1 MENETKN
8 IFENGATWLRAD
20 FHLHTKADKKE
31 FLYTG
36 NENDFCRLY
45 VEKLKEQNINVG
57 VITNHNKFDKNE
69 FVALRKKAIKEGIG
83 LFAGVELSVND
94 GANGIHCLLVFDFE
108 KWCINGEDYI
118 NQFLTAAFEGIA
130 NRENENTR
138 CRYNFETVLQK
149 LSDHENNGRDSFII
163 LAHVEQNGGFFNELD
178 GGRIQQLISND
189 LFRHFVLGFQKVRTY
204 DKVATWKNWFDNK
217 LPAFVEG
224 SDCKSLDETGRP
236 HQQNSEEKKTF
247 IKLGDFNFEAL
258 KYALTDCHR
267 ISPNIKPEIKNSYI
281 KSIAFEGGLL
291 GGTRI
296 DFSPELNNL
305 IGIRGSGKSS
315 ILEILR
321 YTLGIPLLENVADPK
336 YKNGLI
342 EYVLKSGGKSVVT
355 IVNKL
360 KEEYKIEKIFGQKEN
375 IYKKGIL
382 HTEIS
387 LDGISFDTPIYF
399 GQKDLSN
406 KKDKSDVN
414 NPFDSGSDYE
424 SDLIKRLTGN
434 KFKGIQNKIEQK
446 KREVENI
453 LSELKKLQNLKDLKK
468 ETEAQIQNSKH
479 QLNFFKEK
487 GVEDKLKQQTLFDSD
502 ISKLVQNESTVRS
515 YLSELASV
523 ISNHDYFFQQEITGS
538 EINKELFEEAK
549 TIIQELKIEFEKLK
563 TIQKNSILSQ
573 QKLKEVIAKINTK
586 KEGLKEEFAKIKR
599 EINTDTI
606 NPDNFL
612 NLNRQIETALLKLKE
627 IEKSEKR
634 RSDFQTN
641 LLERLTELDN
651 LWLEEY
657 NVLNTEVK
665 RINEADNKLLIEV
678 DFKGRKDK
686 FHEKLKQV
694 YGGRG
699 GLGINDNSYKEIS
712 ENYNDFIQIYKDE
725 NILKNIL
732 NENQVV
738 DFKRRFSENLEDLL
752 TFKVEN
758 KIVIQYNGKSLD
770 KHSLGQRASALIL
783 FLLAQRENDVL
794 IIDQPE
800 DDLDNQTIYNEVIK
814 ELKKIKGNMQ
824 FIFATHNANIPVLG
838 DSEKV
843 VSCSYDEKKITVH
856 SGTIDNHQTQ
866 RFIVDIMEGG
876 DEAFNRRKNI
886 YSIWNI
892 EKINQYER
900 IRITGYN

>member
-8 IFENGATWLRAD
+8 IFENGATWLRGD
-20 FHLHTKADKKE
+20 FHLHTKADKE
-31 FLYTG
+31 FSYTG
-36 NENDFCRLY
+36 NENDFFRLY

-57 VITNHNKFDKNE
+57 VITNHNKFDKSE
-69 FVALRKKAIKEGIG
+69 FTALRKKALKEGIG

-108 KWCINGEDYI
+108 KWCVNGEDFI

-163 LAHVEQNGGFFNELD
+163 LAHVEQNSGFFNELE

-204 DKVATWKNWFDNK
+204 DKVATWKNWFDGK
-217 LPAFVEG
+217 LPAFIEG
-224 SDCKSLDETGRP
+224 SDCKSLDDIGRP
-236 HQQNSEEKKTF
+236 HQQKNEEKRTY
-247 IKLGDFNFEAL
+247 IKIGEFNFEAL
-258 KYALTDCHR
+258 KYALTDFNYR
-267 ISPNIKPEIKNSYI
+267 ISLNTKPEIKNSYI
-281 KSIAFEGGLL
+281 KSISFEGGLL
-291 GGTRI
+291 EGTKI

-315 ILEILR
+315 LLEVLR
-321 YTLGIPLLENVADPK
+321 YVLGISLPFNAADPD
-336 YKNGLI
+336 YKNSLVTRSMG
-342 EYVLKSGGKSVVT
+342 SGGKAIVT
-355 IVNKL
+355 IVNKQN
-360 KEEYKIEKIFGQKEN
+360 EEYRIEKLYGQKED
-375 IYKKGIL
+375 IYKNNL
-382 HTEIS
+382 
-387 LDGISFDTPIYF
+387 LQPGISIDATGFHSPIYF

-406 KKDKSDVN
+406 KGKD
-414 NPFDSGSDYE
+414 FEG
-424 SDLIKRLTGN
+424 DLIQRLIGTRL
-434 KFKGIQNKIEQK
+434 KAVQAKIEQK

-453 LSELKKLQNLKDLKK
+453 ISELKKLQNLKELKRD
-468 ETEAQIQNSKH
+468 TEAQIKNSKH

-502 ISKLVQNESTVRS
+502 ISKLIQIESTVRS
-515 YLSELASV
+515 YLSELASL
-523 ISNHDYFFQQEITGS
+523 ISNHDYFFQQEISGS
-538 EINKELFEEAK
+538 EVNKELFEEAK

-563 TIQKNSILSQ
+563 AIQKNSVLSQ
-573 QKLKEVIAKINTK
+573 QKLKDVISKIITK

-627 IEKSEKR
+627 IERSEKR
-634 RSDFQTN
+634 RSDLQTN

-657 NVLNTEVK
+657 NVLNKEVQ
-665 RINEADNKLLIEV
+665 RINEAESKISIEV
-678 DFKGRKDK
+678 DFKGRRDK
-686 FHEKLKQV
+686 LTDKMKQV
-694 YGGRG
+694 FRG
-699 GLGINDNSYKEIS
+699 SGIRETAYQEIEAAYK
-712 ENYNDFIQIYKDE
+712 DFIQIYRDSSKLDD
-725 NILKNIL
+725 IL
-732 NENQVV
+732 NENHVV
-738 DFKRRFSENLEDLL
+738 DFKRRFFENLDDLL

-783 FLLAQRENDVL
+783 FLLAQKENDVL

-800 DDLDNQTIYNEVIK
+800 DDLDNQTIYDEVIK

-843 VSCSYDEKKITVH
+843 VSCSYDERKITVH

-892 EKINQYER
+892 EKLKS
-900 IRITGYN
+900 

>member
-8 IFENGATWLRAD
+8 IFKNGATWLRAD
-20 FHLHTKADKKE
+20 FHLHTKADKE
-31 FLYTG
+31 FSYTG

-45 VEKLKEQNINVG
+45 VEKLKEQNINIG
-57 VITNHNKFDKNE
+57 VITNHNKFDKDE
-69 FVALRKKAIKEGIG
+69 FVALRKKAIKEGTG

-108 KWCINGEDYI
+108 KWCINGEDFI

-138 CRYNFETVLQK
+138 CRYNLETVLQK

-163 LAHVEQNGGFFNELD
+163 LAHVEQNSGFFNELD

-204 DKVATWKNWFDNK
+204 DKVTIWNNWFNK
-217 LPAFVEG
+217 KLLAFVEG
-224 SDCKSLDETGRP
+224 SDCKSLDEIGKA
-236 HQQNSEEKKTF
+236 QQQKSEEKKTF

-258 KYALTDCHR
+258 KFALTDFDNR
-267 ISPNIKPEIKNSYI
+267 ISPNTKPEIKNAYI
-281 KSIAFEGGLL
+281 KSIVFEGGLL
-291 GGTRI
+291 EGTRI

-315 ILEILR
+315 LFEVLR
-321 YTLGIPLLENVADPK
+321 YVLGISLPVNAADPD
-336 YKNGLI
+336 YKNSLVTRSMG
-342 EYVLKSGGKSVVT
+342 SGGKAIVT
-355 IVNKL
+355 IVNKQN
-360 KEEYKIEKIFGQKEN
+360 EEYRIEKLYGQKED
-375 IYKKGIL
+375 IYKNNL
-382 HTEIS
+382 
-387 LDGISFDTPIYF
+387 LQPGISIEATGFNSPIYF

-406 KKDKSDVN
+406 KGKD
-414 NPFDSGSDYE
+414 FEG
-424 SDLIKRLTGN
+424 DLIQRLIGTRL
-434 KFKGIQNKIEQK
+434 KAVQVKIEQK

-453 LSELKKLQNLKDLKK
+453 LSELKKLQNLEDKKRETDTQLK
-468 ETEAQIQNSKH
+468 NWMH
-479 QLNFFKEK
+479 QLDFFKNE
-487 GVEDKLKQQTLFDSD
+487 GIEDKLKQQTQFDSD
-502 ISKLVQNESTVRS
+502 ISKLVQIESTVRS
-515 YLSELASV
+515 YLSELATI
-523 ISNHDYFFQQEITGS
+523 ISNHDYFFQQKITGS

-549 TIIQELKIEFEKLK
+549 TIIQELKIEFERLK

-634 RSDFQTN
+634 RSDLQTN

-657 NVLNTEVK
+657 NVLNKEVK
-665 RINEADNKLLIEV
+665 RINEAESKISIEV
-678 DFKGRKDK
+678 EFKGRRDK
-686 FHEKLKQV
+686 LTDKLKQV
-694 YGGRG
+694 FRG
-699 GLGINDNSYKEIS
+699 TGIRETAYQEIEANYK
-712 ENYNDFIQIYKDE
+712 DFIQIYRDSSKLDD
-725 NILKNIL
+725 IL
-732 NENQVV
+732 NESHVV
-738 DFKRRFSENLEDLL
+738 DFKRRFSDNLEDLL

-800 DDLDNQTIYNEVIK
+800 DDLDNQTIYDEVIK

-892 EKINQYER
+892 EKIKS
-900 IRITGYN
+900 I

>member
-1 MENETKN
+1 MENETIN
-8 IFENGATWLRAD
+8 IFKNGATWLRAD
-20 FHLHTKADKKE
+20 FHLHTKADKE
-31 FLYTG
+31 FSYTG

-45 VEKLKEQNINVG
+45 VEKLKEQNINAG

-83 LFAGVELSVND
+83 LFAGVEFSLKE
-94 GANGIHCLLVFDFE
+94 GIHILVVFDD
-108 KWCINGEDYI
+108 KWYQGETDNINK
-118 NQFLTAAFEGIA
+118 FLDNAFYGIA
-130 NRENENTR
+130 NYDKPNYPNS
-138 CRYNFETVLQK
+138 NFNLKETVDALDK
-149 LSDHENNGRDSFII
+149 IGYDYFIV
-163 LAHVEQNGGFFNELD
+163 LAHIDDTNGLFTELRGRTQEDFVRQESFN
-178 GGRIQQLISND
+178 R
-189 LFRHFVLGFQKVRTY
+189 VLAVQKSANLENY
-204 DKVATWKNWFDNK
+204 NK
-217 LPAFVEG
+217 LCQWLNRKSKIACVEG
-224 SDCKSLDETGRP
+224 SDNAHGGIDSIGKGKVTY
-236 HQQNSEEKKTF
+236 

-258 KYALTDCHR
+258 TFALTDSEYR
-267 ISPNIKPEIKNSYI
+267 VSPKDKPEIKNAYI

-291 GGTRI
+291 EGTRI

-315 ILEILR
+315 LLEVLR
-321 YTLGIPLLENVADPK
+321 YVLGISLPINAADPD
-336 YKNGLI
+336 YKNSLVTRSMG
-342 EYVLKSGGKSVVT
+342 SGGKAIVT
-355 IVNKL
+355 IVNKQN
-360 KEEYKIEKIFGQKEN
+360 EEYRIEKLYGQKED
-375 IYKKGIL
+375 IYKNNIL
-382 HTEIS
+382 QP
-387 LDGISFDTPIYF
+387 GISIEATGFNSPIYF

-406 KKDKSDVN
+406 KGKD
-414 NPFDSGSDYE
+414 FEG
-424 SDLIKRLTGN
+424 DLIQRLIGTRL
-434 KFKGIQNKIEQK
+434 KSVQVKIEQK

-453 LSELKKLQNLKDLKK
+453 ISELKKLQNLKDLKK

-523 ISNHDYFFQQEITGS
+523 ISNNDYFFQQEITGS

-549 TIIQELKIEFEKLK
+549 KIIQELKIEFEKLK
-563 TIQKNSILSQ
+563 TIQKTSLLSQ
-573 QKLKEVIAKINTK
+573 QKLKEVIAKINIK

-634 RSDFQTN
+634 RSDLQTN

-657 NVLNTEVK
+657 NVLNKEVK
-665 RINEADNKLLIEV
+665 RINEAESKISIDVE
-678 DFKGRKDK
+678 FKGRRDK
-686 FHEKLKQV
+686 LTDKMKQV
-694 YGGRG
+694 FRG
-699 GLGINDNSYKEIS
+699 TGIRETAYQEIEANYK
-712 ENYNDFIQIYKDE
+712 DFIQIYKDSSK
-725 NILKNIL
+725 LDDIL
-732 NENQVV
+732 NENHVV

-752 TFKVEN
+752 AFKVEN

-800 DDLDNQTIYNEVIK
+800 DDLDNQTIYDEVIK

-892 EKINQYER
+892 EKIKS
-900 IRITGYN
+900 I

>member
-20 FHLHTKADKKE
+20 FHLHTKADKE
-31 FLYTG
+31 FSYTG

-45 VEKLKEQNINVG
+45 VEKLKEQNINTG

-69 FVALRKKAIKEGIG
+69 FVSLRKKAIKEGIG
-83 LFAGVELSVND
+83 LFAGVEFSLKE
-94 GANGIHCLLVFDFE
+94 GIHILVVFDD
-108 KWCINGEDYI
+108 KWYQGETDNINK
-118 NQFLTAAFEGIA
+118 FLGNAFYGIA
-130 NRENENTR
+130 NYDKPNCPNS
-138 CRYNFETVLQK
+138 NFNLKETVDALDK
-149 LSDHENNGRDSFII
+149 IGYDYFIV
-163 LAHVEQNGGFFNELD
+163 LAHIDDTNGLFTELRGRTQEDFVMQESFN
-178 GGRIQQLISND
+178 R
-189 LFRHFVLGFQKVRTY
+189 VLAVQKSANLENY
-204 DKVATWKNWFDNK
+204 NK
-217 LPAFVEG
+217 LCQWLNRKSKIACVEG
-224 SDCKSLDETGRP
+224 SDNAHGGIEAIGKGKVTY
-236 HQQNSEEKKTF
+236 

-258 KYALTDCHR
+258 TFALTDSEYR
-267 ISPNIKPEIKNSYI
+267 VSRKDKPEIKNAYI

-291 GGTRI
+291 EGTRI

-315 ILEILR
+315 LLEVLR
-321 YTLGIPLLENVADPK
+321 YVLGISLPINAADPD
-336 YKNGLI
+336 YKNSLVTRSMG
-342 EYVLKSGGKSVVT
+342 SGGKAIVT
-355 IVNKL
+355 IVNKQN
-360 KEEYKIEKIFGQKEN
+360 EEYRIEKLYGQKED
-375 IYKKGIL
+375 IYKNNIL
-382 HTEIS
+382 QP
-387 LDGISFDTPIYF
+387 GISIEATGFNSPIYF

-406 KKDKSDVN
+406 KGKD
-414 NPFDSGSDYE
+414 FEG
-424 SDLIKRLTGN
+424 DLIQRLIGTRL
-434 KFKGIQNKIEQK
+434 KSVQVKIEQK

-453 LSELKKLQNLKDLKK
+453 ISELKKLQNLNDLKK

-515 YLSELASV
+515 YLSELASI

-549 TIIQELKIEFEKLK
+549 KIIQELKIEFEKLK
-563 TIQKNSILSQ
+563 TVQKTSLLSQ
-573 QKLKEVIAKINTK
+573 KKLKEVIAKINIK

-634 RSDFQTN
+634 RSDLQTN

-651 LWLEEY
+651 LWLEEF
-657 NVLNTEVK
+657 NVLNKEVK
-665 RINEADNKLLIEV
+665 RINEAESKISIDVE
-678 DFKGRKDK
+678 FKGRRDK
-686 FHEKLKQV
+686 LTDKMKQV
-694 YGGRG
+694 FKGT
-699 GLGINDNSYKEIS
+699 GIRETAYQEIEANYK
-712 ENYNDFIQIYKDE
+712 DFIQIYKD
-725 NILKNIL
+725 NSKLDDIL
-732 NENQVV
+732 NENHLV

-752 TFKVEN
+752 AFKVEN
-758 KIVIQYNGKSLD
+758 KIVILYNGKSLD

-800 DDLDNQTIYNEVIK
+800 DDLDNQTIYDEVIK

-892 EKINQYER
+892 EKIKS
-900 IRITGYN
+900 I

>member
-1 MENETKN
+1 MENETKT

-20 FHLHTKADKKE
+20 FHLHTKADKE
-31 FLYTG
+31 FSYTD

-45 VEKLKEQNINVG
+45 IEQLISQNINVG

-69 FVALRKKAIKEGIG
+69 FVALRKKAIKESIG
-83 LFAGVELSVND
+83 LFAGVEFSLKE
-94 GANGIHCLLVFDFE
+94 GIHILIVFDD
-108 KWCINGEDYI
+108 KWYQGETDNINK
-118 NQFLTAAFEGIA
+118 FLDNAFYGIA
-130 NRENENTR
+130 NYDKPNYPNS
-138 CRYNFETVLQK
+138 NFSLKETVDALDK
-149 LSDHENNGRDSFII
+149 IGHDYFIV
-163 LAHVEQNGGFFNELD
+163 LAHIDDTNGLFSELRGRTQEDFVKQESFN
-178 GGRIQQLISND
+178 R
-189 LFRHFVLGFQKVRTY
+189 VLAVQKSANLENY
-204 DKVATWKNWFDNK
+204 NK
-217 LPAFVEG
+217 LNLWLNRKSKIACVEG
-224 SDCKSLDETGRP
+224 SDNAHGGIEAIGKGKGTYV
-236 HQQNSEEKKTF
+236 K
-247 IKLGDFNFEAL
+247 IGDFNFEAL
-258 KYALTDCHR
+258 TFALSDSENR
-267 ISPNIKPEIKNSYI
+267 ISPKDKPEIKNSYI

-291 GGTRI
+291 EGTKI

-315 ILEILR
+315 LLEVLR
-321 YTLGIPLLENVADPK
+321 YVLGISLPVNAADPE
-336 YKNGLI
+336 YKNSLVERSMG
-342 EYVLKSGGKSVVT
+342 SGGKAIVT
-355 IVNKL
+355 VVNKQN
-360 KEEYKIEKIFGQKEN
+360 EEYRIEKLYGQKED
-375 IYKKGIL
+375 IYKSNQL
-382 HTEIS
+382 QT
-387 LDGISFDTPIYF
+387 GISIDATGFNSPIYF

-406 KKDKSDVN
+406 KGKD
-414 NPFDSGSDYE
+414 FEG
-424 SDLIKRLTGN
+424 DLIQRLIGTRL
-434 KFKGIQNKIEQK
+434 KAVQVKIEQK

-453 LSELKKLQNLKDLKK
+453 LSELKKLHNLKELKK
-468 ETEAQIQNSKH
+468 ETEVQIQNSKH
-479 QLNFFKEK
+479 QLDFFKKE
-487 GVEDKLKQQTLFDSD
+487 GVEDKLKQQILFDSD
-502 ISKLVQNESTVRS
+502 ISKLIQNESTVRS

-549 TIIQELKIEFEKLK
+549 TIIQELKLEFEKLK
-563 TIQKNSILSQ
+563 TIQKNSVLSQ
-573 QKLKEVIAKINTK
+573 QKLKEVISKINTK

-612 NLNRQIETALLKLKE
+612 NLNRLIETALLKLKE

-634 RSDFQTN
+634 RIELKTN

-657 NVLNTEVK
+657 NVLNKEVN
-665 RINEADNKLLIEV
+665 RINEAESKISIEV
-678 DFKGRKDK
+678 EFKGRRDK
-686 FHEKLKQV
+686 FIDKMKQV
-694 YGGRG
+694 FKGT
-699 GLGINDNSYKEIS
+699 GIRETAYQEIEANYK
-712 ENYNDFIQIYKDE
+712 DFIQIYRNNSKLND
-725 NILKNIL
+725 IL
-732 NENQVV
+732 NENHVV
-738 DFKRRFSENLEDLL
+738 DFKRRFIENREELL

-758 KIVIQYNGKSLD
+758 KIIIQYNGKSLD

-800 DDLDNQTIYNEVIK
+800 DDLDNQTIYDEVIK

-892 EKINQYER
+892 EKIKT
-900 IRITGYN
+900 I

>member
-1 MENETKN
+1 MENETNDFFK
-8 IFENGATWLRAD
+8 NGATWIRAD
-20 FHLHTKADKKE
+20 FHLHTKADKE
-31 FLYTG
+31 FSYTG

-45 VEKLKEQNINVG
+45 VEKLKEQNINTG

-83 LFAGVELSVND
+83 LFAGVEFSLRE
-94 GANGIHCLLVFDFE
+94 GIHILVVFDD
-108 KWCINGEDYI
+108 KWYQGETDNINR
-118 NQFLTAAFEGIA
+118 FLDNAFYGIA
-130 NRENENTR
+130 NYDKPNYPNS
-138 CRYNFETVLQK
+138 NFNLKETVDALDK
-149 LSDHENNGRDSFII
+149 IGYDYFIV
-163 LAHVEQNGGFFNELD
+163 LAHIDDTNGLFAELRGRTQEDFVRQESFN
-178 GGRIQQLISND
+178 R
-189 LFRHFVLGFQKVRTY
+189 VLAVQKSANLENY
-204 DKVATWKNWFDNK
+204 NK
-217 LPAFVEG
+217 LCLWLNRKSKIACVEG
-224 SDCKSLDETGRP
+224 SDNAHGGIDAIGKGKVTY
-236 HQQNSEEKKTF
+236 
-247 IKLGDFNFEAL
+247 IKIGDFNFEAL
-258 KYALTDCHR
+258 TFALTDSEYR
-267 ISPNIKPEIKNSYI
+267 VSPKDKPEIKNAYI

-291 GGTRI
+291 EGTRI

-315 ILEILR
+315 LLEVLR
-321 YTLGIPLLENVADPK
+321 YVLGISLPINAADPD
-336 YKNGLI
+336 YKNSLVTRSMG
-342 EYVLKSGGKSVVT
+342 SGGKAIVT
-355 IVNKL
+355 IVNKQN
-360 KEEYKIEKIFGQKEN
+360 EEYRIEKLYGQKED
-375 IYKKGIL
+375 IYKNNL
-382 HTEIS
+382 LQPEIS
-387 LDGISFDTPIYF
+387 IDATGFNSPIYF

-406 KKDKSDVN
+406 KGKD
-414 NPFDSGSDYE
+414 FEG
-424 SDLIKRLTGN
+424 DLIQRLIGTRL
-434 KFKGIQNKIEQK
+434 KSVQVEIEQK

-453 LSELKKLQNLKDLKK
+453 ISELKKLQNLKDLKK

-523 ISNHDYFFQQEITGS
+523 IYNHDYFFQQEITGS

-627 IEKSEKR
+627 IEKSEKI
-634 RSDFQTN
+634 RSDLLIN

-657 NVLNTEVK
+657 SVLNKEVK
-665 RINEADNKLLIEV
+665 RINEAESKISIEV
-678 DFKGRKDK
+678 EFKGRRDK
-686 FHEKLKQV
+686 LTDKMKQV
-694 YGGRG
+694 FRG
-699 GLGINDNSYKEIS
+699 TGIRETAYLEIEANYK
-712 ENYNDFIQIYKDE
+712 DFIQIYRDSSKLDD
-725 NILKNIL
+725 IL
-732 NENQVV
+732 NENHVV
-738 DFKRRFSENLEDLL
+738 DFKRRFSEHLEELL
-752 TFKVEN
+752 TFKIEN
-758 KIVIQYNGKSLD
+758 RIVIQYNGKSLD

-800 DDLDNQTIYNEVIK
+800 DDLDNQTIYDEVIK

-892 EKINQYER
+892 EKIKS
-900 IRITGYN
+900 I

>member
-8 IFENGATWLRAD
+8 IFENGATWLRGD
-20 FHLHTKADKKE
+20 FHLHTKADKE
-31 FLYTG
+31 FSYTG
-36 NENDFCRLY
+36 TENDFCRLY
-45 VEKLKEQNINVG
+45 VEKLKEQNINLG
-57 VITNHNKFDKNE
+57 VITNHNKFDKSE
-69 FVALRKKAIKEGIG
+69 FVALRKKALKEGIG

-108 KWCINGEDYI
+108 KWCVNGEDFI

-163 LAHVEQNGGFFNELD
+163 LAHVEQNSGFFNELD

-204 DKVATWKNWFDNK
+204 DKVATWKNWFNDK
-217 LPAFVEG
+217 LPAFIEG
-224 SDCKSLDETGRP
+224 SDCKSLEDIGRP
-236 HQQNSEEKKTF
+236 HQQRNEEKRTF
-247 IKLGDFNFEAL
+247 IKIGEFNFEAL
-258 KYALTDCHR
+258 KYALTDFNYR
-267 ISPNIKPEIKNSYI
+267 ISLNTKPEIKNSYI
-281 KSIAFEGGLL
+281 KSISFEGGLL
-291 GGTRI
+291 EGTKI

-315 ILEILR
+315 LLEVLR
-321 YTLGIPLLENVADPK
+321 YVLGISLPFNAADPE
-336 YKNGLI
+336 YKNSLVTRSMG
-342 EYVLKSGGKSVVT
+342 SGGKALVT
-355 IVNKL
+355 IVNKQN
-360 KEEYKIEKIFGQKEN
+360 EEYRIEKLYGQKED
-375 IYKKGIL
+375 IYKNNLLQPGITIDATGF
-382 HTEIS
+382 HS
-387 LDGISFDTPIYF
+387 PIYF

-406 KKDKSDVN
+406 KGKD
-414 NPFDSGSDYE
+414 FEG
-424 SDLIKRLTGN
+424 DLIQRLIGTRL
-434 KFKGIQNKIEQK
+434 KAVQAKIEQK

-453 LSELKKLQNLKDLKK
+453 ISELKKLQNLKELKRD
-468 ETEAQIQNSKH
+468 TEAQIKNSKH

-502 ISKLVQNESTVRS
+502 ISKLIQIESTVRS
-515 YLSELASV
+515 YLSELASLV
-523 ISNHDYFFQQEITGS
+523 SNHDYFFQQEISGS
-538 EINKELFEEAK
+538 EVNKELFEEAK

-563 TIQKNSILSQ
+563 AIQKNSVLSQ
-573 QKLKEVIAKINTK
+573 QKLKDVISKINTK

-599 EINTDTI
+599 EINTETI

-612 NLNRQIETALLKLKE
+612 NLNRQIETALLKIKE

-634 RSDFQTN
+634 RSDLQTN

-657 NVLNTEVK
+657 NVLNKEVK
-665 RINEADNKLLIEV
+665 RINEAESKISIEV
-678 DFKGRKDK
+678 DFKGRRDK
-686 FHEKLKQV
+686 LTDKMKQV
-694 YGGRG
+694 FRG
-699 GLGINDNSYKEIS
+699 SGIRETAYQEIEASYK
-712 ENYNDFIQIYKDE
+712 DFIQIYRDSSKLND
-725 NILKNIL
+725 IL
-732 NENQVV
+732 NENHVV
-738 DFKRRFSENLEDLL
+738 DFKRRFFENLDDLL

-783 FLLAQRENDVL
+783 FLLAQKENDVL

-800 DDLDNQTIYNEVIK
+800 DDLDNQTIYDEVIK

-892 EKINQYER
+892 EKLKS
-900 IRITGYN
+900 

>member
-1 MENETKN
+1 MENGTIN
-8 IFENGATWLRAD
+8 IFRNGATWLRAD
-20 FHLHTKADKKE
+20 FHLHTKADKE
-31 FLYTG
+31 FSYTG

-45 VEKLKEQNINVG
+45 VEKLKEQNINTG

-83 LFAGVELSVND
+83 LFAGVEFSLKE
-94 GANGIHCLLVFDFE
+94 GIHILVVFDD
-108 KWCINGEDYI
+108 KWYQGETDNINK
-118 NQFLTAAFEGIA
+118 FLENAFYGIA
-130 NRENENTR
+130 NYDKPNYPNS
-138 CRYNFETVLQK
+138 NFNLKETVEALDK
-149 LSDHENNGRDSFII
+149 IGFDYFIV
-163 LAHVEQNGGFFNELD
+163 LAHIDDTNGLFTELRGRTQEDFVKQESFNK
-178 GGRIQQLISND
+178 
-189 LFRHFVLGFQKVRTY
+189 VLAVQKSANLENY
-204 DKVATWKNWFDNK
+204 NK
-217 LPAFVEG
+217 LCLWLNRKSKIACVEG
-224 SDCKSLDETGRP
+224 SDNAHGGIDAIGKGKVTY
-236 HQQNSEEKKTF
+236 
-247 IKLGDFNFEAL
+247 IKIGDFNFEAL
-258 KYALTDCHR
+258 TFALTDNEYR
-267 ISPNIKPEIKNSYI
+267 VSPKDKPEIKNSYI
-281 KSIAFEGGLL
+281 KSIVFEGGLL
-291 GGTRI
+291 EGTRI

-315 ILEILR
+315 LLEVLR
-321 YTLGIPLLENVADPK
+321 HVLGISLPDNAADPD
-336 YKNGLI
+336 YKNSLVTRSMG
-342 EYVLKSGGKSVVT
+342 SGGKAIVT
-355 IVNKL
+355 IVNKQN
-360 KEEYKIEKIFGQKEN
+360 EEYRIEKLYGQKED
-375 IYKKGIL
+375 IYKNNL
-382 HTEIS
+382 
-387 LDGISFDTPIYF
+387 LQPGISIDATGFNSPIYF

-406 KKDKSDVN
+406 KGKD
-414 NPFDSGSDYE
+414 FEG
-424 SDLIKRLTGN
+424 DLIQRLIGTRL
-434 KFKGIQNKIEQK
+434 KAVQVKIEQK
-446 KREVENI
+446 KREVENTI
-453 LSELKKLQNLKDLKK
+453 SELKKLQNLKDIKK

-515 YLSELASV
+515 YLSELASM

-549 TIIQELKIEFEKLK
+549 VIIQELKIEFEKLK

-573 QKLKEVIAKINTK
+573 QKLKDVIAKIHTK

-634 RSDFQTN
+634 RSDLQTN

-657 NVLNTEVK
+657 NVLNKEVK
-665 RINEADNKLLIEV
+665 RINEAESKISIDV
-678 DFKGRKDK
+678 VFKGRRDK
-686 FHEKLKQV
+686 LTDKMKQIF
-694 YGGRG
+694 RG
-699 GLGINDNSYKEIS
+699 TGIRETAYQEIEANYK
-712 ENYNDFIQIYKDE
+712 DFIQIYRDSSKLDD
-725 NILKNIL
+725 IL
-732 NENQVV
+732 NENHVV
-738 DFKRRFSENLEDLL
+738 DFKRRYSENQEELL
-752 TFKVEN
+752 TFKVDN

-800 DDLDNQTIYNEVIK
+800 DDLDNQTIYDEVIK

-843 VSCSYDEKKITVH
+843 VSCSYDEKKITAH

-876 DEAFNRRKNI
+876 DEAFNRRKSI

-892 EKINQYER
+892 EKIKS
-900 IRITGYN
+900 I

>member
-8 IFENGATWLRAD
+8 IFKNGATWIRAD
-20 FHLHTKADKKE
+20 FHLHTKADKE
-31 FLYTG
+31 FSYTG
-36 NENDFCRLY
+36 DENDFCRLF

-57 VITNHNKFDKNE
+57 VIANHNKFDKNE

-138 CRYNFETVLQK
+138 CRYNLETVLQK

-163 LAHVEQNGGFFNELD
+163 LAHVEQNSGFFNELD

-204 DKVATWKNWFDNK
+204 DKVAIWENWFDNK

-224 SDCKSLDETGRP
+224 SDCKTLQEVGRP
-236 HQQNSEEKKTF
+236 HQQNDEEKKTY
-247 IKLGDFNFEAL
+247 IKIGDFNFEAL
-258 KYALTDCHR
+258 EFVLTDFNYR
-267 ISPNIKPEIKNSYI
+267 ISLNTKPEIKNSYI

-291 GGTRI
+291 EGTRI

-315 ILEILR
+315 LLEVLR
-321 YTLGIPLLENVADPK
+321 YVIGISLPVNAADPD
-336 YKNGLI
+336 YKNSLVTRSMG
-342 EYVLKSGGKSVVT
+342 SGGKAIVT
-355 IVNKL
+355 VVNKQN
-360 KEEYKIEKIFGQKEN
+360 EEYRIEKLYGQKED
-375 IYKKGIL
+375 IYKNNIL
-382 HTEIS
+382 QP
-387 LDGISFDTPIYF
+387 GISIDATGFISPIYF

-406 KKDKSDVN
+406 KGID
-414 NPFDSGSDYE
+414 FEG
-424 SDLIKRLTGN
+424 DLVQRLIGTRL
-434 KFKGIQNKIEQK
+434 KAVQTKIEQK

-453 LSELKKLQNLKDLKK
+453 IAELKKLRNLKDLKK
-468 ETEAQIQNSKH
+468 ETEVQMQNSKH

-487 GVEDKLKQQTLFDSD
+487 GVEDKLRQQTLFDSD
-502 ISKLVQNESTVRS
+502 ISRLVQNESTVRG

-563 TIQKNSILSQ
+563 VIQINSILSQ
-573 QKLKEVIAKINTK
+573 QKLKEVIVRINTK

-612 NLNRQIETALLKLKE
+612 NLNRYIETALLKLKE

-634 RSDFQTN
+634 RSDLQTN

-651 LWLEEY
+651 LWLEEF
-657 NVLNTEVK
+657 NVLNKEVK
-665 RINEADNKLLIEV
+665 RINEAESKISIEV
-678 DFKGRKDK
+678 EFKGRRDK
-686 FHEKLKQV
+686 LIDKMKQV
-694 YGGRG
+694 FRG
-699 GLGINDNSYKEIS
+699 TGIRETAYQEI
-712 ENYNDFIQIYKDE
+712 EANYNDFIQIYRDYSKLD
-725 NILKNIL
+725 NIL

-758 KIVIQYNGKSLD
+758 KIVIQYNGKSLE

-800 DDLDNQTIYNEVIK
+800 DDLDNQTIYDEVIK

-892 EKINQYER
+892 EKIKS
-900 IRITGYN
+900 I

>member
-8 IFENGATWLRAD
+8 IFGNGAIWLRAD
-20 FHLHTKADKKE
+20 FHMHTKADYEFDKKG
-31 FLYTG
+31 FD
-36 NENDFCRLY
+36 ENNFFRLY
-45 VEKLKEQNINVG
+45 VEKLIQQNINVG
-57 VITNHNKFDKNE
+57 VITNHNKFDRNE

-83 LFAGVELSVND
+83 LFAGVEFSLKE
-94 GANGIHCLLVFDFE
+94 GIHILVVFDD
-108 KWCINGEDYI
+108 KWYQCETDNINK
-118 NQFLTAAFEGIA
+118 FLENAFYGIA
-130 NRENENTR
+130 NYDKPNYPNS
-138 CRYNFETVLQK
+138 NFNLKETVEALDK
-149 LSDHENNGRDSFII
+149 IGHDYFIV
-163 LAHVEQNGGFFNELD
+163 LAHIDDTNGLFTELRGRTQEDFVKQESFNK
-178 GGRIQQLISND
+178 
-189 LFRHFVLGFQKVRTY
+189 VLAVQKSANLENY
-204 DKVATWKNWFDNK
+204 NK
-217 LPAFVEG
+217 LCLWLNRKSKIACVEG
-224 SDCKSLDETGRP
+224 SDNAYGGIDTIGKGKVTY
-236 HQQNSEEKKTF
+236 
-247 IKLGDFNFEAL
+247 IKIGDFNFEAL
-258 KYALTDCHR
+258 TFALTDSEYR
-267 ISPNIKPEIKNSYI
+267 VSPKDKPEIKNSYI

-291 GGTRI
+291 EGTKI

-315 ILEILR
+315 LLEVLR
-321 YTLGIPLLENVADPK
+321 YVLGISLPVNAADPD
-336 YKNGLI
+336 YKNSLVTRSMG
-342 EYVLKSGGKSVVT
+342 SGGKAIVN
-355 IVNKL
+355 IVNKQN
-360 KEEYKIEKIFGQKEN
+360 EEYRIEKLYGQKED
-375 IYKKGIL
+375 IYKNNL
-382 HTEIS
+382 
-387 LDGISFDTPIYF
+387 LQPGISIEATGFNTPIYF

-406 KKDKSDVN
+406 KGKD
-414 NPFDSGSDYE
+414 FEG
-424 SDLIKRLTGN
+424 DLIQRLIGTRL
-434 KFKGIQNKIEQK
+434 KAVQVKIEQK

-453 LSELKKLQNLKDLKK
+453 ISELKKLQNLKDLKK

-515 YLSELASV
+515 YLSELASL

-599 EINTDTI
+599 ETNTDTI

-634 RSDFQTN
+634 RSDLQTN

-657 NVLNTEVK
+657 NVLNKEVK
-665 RINEADNKLLIEV
+665 RINEAESKISIEV
-678 DFKGRKDK
+678 EFKGRRDK
-686 FHEKLKQV
+686 LTDKMKQV
-694 YGGRG
+694 FRG
-699 GLGINDNSYKEIS
+699 SGIRETAYQEIEANYK
-712 ENYNDFIQIYKDE
+712 DFIQIYRDGSKLSD
-725 NILKNIL
+725 IL
-732 NENQVV
+732 NENHVV
-738 DFKRRFSENLEDLL
+738 DFKRRFSENLEELL

-800 DDLDNQTIYNEVIK
+800 DDLDNQTIYDEVIK

-892 EKINQYER
+892 EK
-900 IRITGYN
+900 TKSL

>member
-1 MENETKN
+1 
-8 IFENGATWLRAD
+8 
-20 FHLHTKADKKE
+20 LHTKADKE
-31 FLYTG
+31 FSYTG

-45 VEKLKEQNINVG
+45 VEKLKEQNINTG

-69 FVALRKKAIKEGIG
+69 FVSLRKKAIKEGIG
-83 LFAGVELSVND
+83 LFAGVEFSLKE
-94 GANGIHCLLVFDFE
+94 GIHILVVFDD
-108 KWCINGEDYI
+108 KWYQGETDNINK
-118 NQFLTAAFEGIA
+118 FLGNAFYGIA
-130 NRENENTR
+130 NYDKPNYPNS
-138 CRYNFETVLQK
+138 NFNLKETVDALDK
-149 LSDHENNGRDSFII
+149 IGYDYFIV
-163 LAHVEQNGGFFNELD
+163 LAHIDDTNGLFTELRGRTQEDFVMQESFN
-178 GGRIQQLISND
+178 R
-189 LFRHFVLGFQKVRTY
+189 VLAVQKSANLENY
-204 DKVATWKNWFDNK
+204 NK
-217 LPAFVEG
+217 LCQWLNRKSKIACVEG
-224 SDCKSLDETGRP
+224 SDNAHGGIEAIGKGKVTY
-236 HQQNSEEKKTF
+236 

-258 KYALTDCHR
+258 TFALTDSEYR
-267 ISPNIKPEIKNSYI
+267 VSRKDKPEIKNAYI

-291 GGTRI
+291 EGTRI

-315 ILEILR
+315 LLEVLR
-321 YTLGIPLLENVADPK
+321 YVLGISLPINAADPD
-336 YKNGLI
+336 YKNSLVTRSMG
-342 EYVLKSGGKSVVT
+342 SGGKAIVT
-355 IVNKL
+355 IVNKQN
-360 KEEYKIEKIFGQKEN
+360 EEYRIEKLYGQKED
-375 IYKKGIL
+375 IYKNNIL
-382 HTEIS
+382 QP
-387 LDGISFDTPIYF
+387 GISIEATGFNSPIYF

-406 KKDKSDVN
+406 KGKD
-414 NPFDSGSDYE
+414 FEG
-424 SDLIKRLTGN
+424 DLIQRLIGTRL
-434 KFKGIQNKIEQK
+434 KSVQVKIEQK

-453 LSELKKLQNLKDLKK
+453 ISELKKLQNLNDLKK

-515 YLSELASV
+515 YLSELASI

-549 TIIQELKIEFEKLK
+549 KIIQELKIEFEKLK
-563 TIQKNSILSQ
+563 TVQKTSLLSQ
-573 QKLKEVIAKINTK
+573 KKLKEVIAKINIK

-634 RSDFQTN
+634 RSDLQTN

-651 LWLEEY
+651 LWLEEF
-657 NVLNTEVK
+657 NVLNKEVK
-665 RINEADNKLLIEV
+665 RINEAESKISIDVE
-678 DFKGRKDK
+678 FKGRRDK
-686 FHEKLKQV
+686 LTDKMKQV
-694 YGGRG
+694 FKGT
-699 GLGINDNSYKEIS
+699 GIRETAYQEIEANYK
-712 ENYNDFIQIYKDE
+712 DFIQIYKD
-725 NILKNIL
+725 NSKLDDIL
-732 NENQVV
+732 NENHLV

-752 TFKVEN
+752 AFKVEN
-758 KIVIQYNGKSLD
+758 KIVILYNGKSLD

-800 DDLDNQTIYNEVIK
+800 DDLDNQTIYDEVIK

-892 EKINQYER
+892 EKIKS
-900 IRITGYN
+900 I

>member
-8 IFENGATWLRAD
+8 IFENGATWLRGD
-20 FHLHTKADKKE
+20 FHLHTKADKE
-31 FLYTG
+31 FSYTG

-57 VITNHNKFDKNE
+57 VITNHNKFDKSE
-69 FVALRKKAIKEGIG
+69 FVALRKKALKEGIG
-83 LFAGVELSVND
+83 LFSGVELSVND

-108 KWCINGEDYI
+108 KWCVNGEDFI

-138 CRYNFETVLQK
+138 CRYNFETILQK

-163 LAHVEQNGGFFNELD
+163 LAHVEQNSGFFNELD

-204 DKVATWKNWFDNK
+204 DKVATWKNWFDDK

-224 SDCKSLDETGRP
+224 SDCKSLEDIGRP
-236 HQQNSEEKKTF
+236 HQQRNEEKRTY
-247 IKLGDFNFEAL
+247 IKIGEFNFEAL
-258 KYALTDCHR
+258 KYALTDFNYR
-267 ISPNIKPEIKNSYI
+267 ISLNTKPEIKNSYI
-281 KSIAFEGGLL
+281 KSISFEGGLL
-291 GGTRI
+291 EGTKI

-315 ILEILR
+315 LLEVLR
-321 YTLGIPLLENVADPK
+321 YVLGISLPFNAADPE
-336 YKNGLI
+336 YKNSLVTRSMG
-342 EYVLKSGGKSVVT
+342 SGGKAIVT
-355 IVNKL
+355 IVNKQN
-360 KEEYKIEKIFGQKEN
+360 EEYRIEKLYGQKED
-375 IYKKGIL
+375 IYKNNL
-382 HTEIS
+382 
-387 LDGISFDTPIYF
+387 LQPGISIDATGFHSPIYF

-406 KKDKSDVN
+406 KGKD
-414 NPFDSGSDYE
+414 FEG
-424 SDLIKRLTGN
+424 DLIQRLIGTRL
-434 KFKGIQNKIEQK
+434 KAVQVKIEQK

-453 LSELKKLQNLKDLKK
+453 ISELKKLQNLKELKRD
-468 ETEAQIQNSKH
+468 TEAQINNAKH

-502 ISKLVQNESTVRS
+502 ISKLIQVESTFKN
-515 YLSELASV
+515 YLSELASL
-523 ISNHDYFFQQEITGS
+523 ISNHDYFFQQEISGS
-538 EINKELFEEAK
+538 EVNKELFEEAK
-549 TIIQELKIEFEKLK
+549 AIIQEFKIEFEKLK
-563 TIQKNSILSQ
+563 AIQKNSVLSQ
-573 QKLKEVIAKINTK
+573 QKLKVVISKINTK

-599 EINTDTI
+599 EVNTDTI

-612 NLNRQIETALLKLKE
+612 NLNRHIETALLKLKE

-634 RSDFQTN
+634 RSDLQTN

-657 NVLNTEVK
+657 NVLNKEVK
-665 RINEADNKLLIEV
+665 RINEAESKISIEV
-678 DFKGRKDK
+678 DFKGRRDK
-686 FHEKLKQV
+686 LTDKMKQV
-694 YGGRG
+694 FRG
-699 GLGINDNSYKEIS
+699 SGIRETAYQEIEASYK
-712 ENYNDFIQIYKDE
+712 DFIQIYRDSSKLND
-725 NILKNIL
+725 IL
-732 NENQVV
+732 NENHVV
-738 DFKRRFSENLEDLL
+738 DFKRRFFENLDDLL

-783 FLLAQRENDVL
+783 FLLAQKENDVL

-800 DDLDNQTIYNEVIK
+800 DDLDNQTIYDEVIK

-892 EKINQYER
+892 EKLKS
-900 IRITGYN
+900 

>member
-8 IFENGATWLRAD
+8 IFTNGATWLRAD
-20 FHLHTKADKKE
+20 FHLHTKADIKE

-36 NENDFCRLY
+36 NENDFCRLF
-45 VEKLKEQNINVG
+45 VEKLKEQNIQVG

-69 FVALRKKAIKEGIG
+69 FVALRKKALKEGIG

-138 CRYNFETVLQK
+138 CRYNLETVLQK

-163 LAHVEQNGGFFNELD
+163 LAHVEQNSGFFNELD
-178 GGRIQQLISND
+178 GGRIQQLVSND
-189 LFRHFVLGFQKVRTY
+189 LFRHFVLGLQKVRTY
-204 DKVATWKNWFDNK
+204 DKVAIWNNWFNK
-217 LPAFVEG
+217 NLPAFVEG
-224 SDCKSLDETGRP
+224 SDCKSLDEIGRP
-236 HQQNSEEKKTF
+236 HHQKSEEKKTF

-258 KYALTDCHR
+258 KFALSDFDDR
-267 ISPNIKPEIKNSYI
+267 ISLNNKPEIKNAYI

-291 GGTRI
+291 EGTGI

-315 ILEILR
+315 LLEVLR
-321 YTLGIPLLENVADPK
+321 YVLGISLPVNAADPD
-336 YKNGLI
+336 YKNSLVTRSMG
-342 EYVLKSGGKSVVT
+342 SGGKAIVT
-355 IVNKL
+355 IVNKQN
-360 KEEYKIEKIFGQKEN
+360 EDYRIEKLYGQKED
-375 IYKKGIL
+375 IYKNNVL
-382 HTEIS
+382 QP
-387 LDGISFDTPIYF
+387 GISIDATGFNSPIYF

-406 KKDKSDVN
+406 KGKD
-414 NPFDSGSDYE
+414 FEG
-424 SDLIKRLTGN
+424 DLIQRLIGTRL
-434 KFKGIQNKIEQK
+434 KEVQVKIEQK

-453 LSELKKLQNLKDLKK
+453 LSELKKLQNLNDLKK
-468 ETEAQIQNSKH
+468 ETNAQIQNSKH

-487 GVEDKLKQQTLFDSD
+487 GIEDKLKQQTLFDSD

-549 TIIQELKIEFEKLK
+549 TIIHELKIEFEKLK
-563 TIQKNSILSQ
+563 TIQKKSLLSQ
-573 QKLKEVIAKINTK
+573 QKLKEVIAKINIK

-612 NLNRQIETALLKLKE
+612 NLNRQIETALLKFKE

-634 RSDFQTN
+634 RSDLQTN

-657 NVLNTEVK
+657 NVLNKEVK
-665 RINEADNKLLIEV
+665 RINETESKISIEV
-678 DFKGRKDK
+678 EFKGRRDK
-686 FHEKLKQV
+686 LTDKMKQV
-694 YGGRG
+694 FRG
-699 GLGINDNSYKEIS
+699 TGIRETAYQEIEANYK
-712 ENYNDFIQIYKDE
+712 DFIQIYRDSSKLDD
-725 NILKNIL
+725 IL
-732 NENQVV
+732 NENHVV
-738 DFKRRFSENLEDLL
+738 DFKRRFSEHLEELL

-783 FLLAQRENDVL
+783 FLLAQRENDIL

-800 DDLDNQTIYNEVIK
+800 DDLDNQTIYDEVIK

-892 EKINQYER
+892 EKIKS
-900 IRITGYN
+900 I

>member
-8 IFENGATWLRAD
+8 IFENGATWLRGD
-20 FHLHTKADKKE
+20 FHLHTKADKE
-31 FLYTG
+31 FSYTG

-57 VITNHNKFDKNE
+57 VITNHNKFDKSE
-69 FVALRKKAIKEGIG
+69 FVALRKKALKEGIG
-83 LFAGVELSVND
+83 LFSGVELSVND

-108 KWCINGEDYI
+108 KWCVNGEDFI

-138 CRYNFETVLQK
+138 CRYNFETILQK

-163 LAHVEQNGGFFNELD
+163 LAHVEQNSGFFNELD

-204 DKVATWKNWFDNK
+204 DKVATWKNWFDDK
-217 LPAFVEG
+217 LPAFIEG
-224 SDCKSLDETGRP
+224 SDCKSLEDIGRP
-236 HQQNSEEKKTF
+236 HQQRNEEKRKY
-247 IKLGDFNFEAL
+247 IKIGEFNFEAL
-258 KYALTDCHR
+258 KYALTDFNYR
-267 ISPNIKPEIKNSYI
+267 ISLNTKPEIKNSYI
-281 KSIAFEGGLL
+281 KSISFEGGLL
-291 GGTRI
+291 EGTKI

-315 ILEILR
+315 LLEVLR
-321 YTLGIPLLENVADPK
+321 YVLGISLPFNAADPE
-336 YKNGLI
+336 YKNSLVTRSMG
-342 EYVLKSGGKSVVT
+342 SGGKAIVT
-355 IVNKL
+355 IVNKQN
-360 KEEYKIEKIFGQKEN
+360 EEYRIEKLYGQKED
-375 IYKKGIL
+375 IYKNNL
-382 HTEIS
+382 
-387 LDGISFDTPIYF
+387 LQPGISIDATGFHSPIYF

-406 KKDKSDVN
+406 KGKD
-414 NPFDSGSDYE
+414 FEG
-424 SDLIKRLTGN
+424 DLIQRLIGTRL
-434 KFKGIQNKIEQK
+434 KAVQVKIEQK

-453 LSELKKLQNLKDLKK
+453 ISELKKLQNLKELKK
-468 ETEAQIQNSKH
+468 DTEAQINNSKH

-502 ISKLVQNESTVRS
+502 ISKLIQVESTFKN
-515 YLSELASV
+515 YLSELASL
-523 ISNHDYFFQQEITGS
+523 ISNHDYFFQQEISGS
-538 EINKELFEEAK
+538 EVNKELFEEAK
-549 TIIQELKIEFEKLK
+549 AIIQELKIEFEKLK
-563 TIQKNSILSQ
+563 AIQKNSVLSQ
-573 QKLKEVIAKINTK
+573 QKLKVVISKINTK

-599 EINTDTI
+599 EVNTDTI

-612 NLNRQIETALLKLKE
+612 NLNRHIETALLKLKE

-634 RSDFQTN
+634 RSDLQTN

-657 NVLNTEVK
+657 NVLNKEVK
-665 RINEADNKLLIEV
+665 RINEAESKISIEV
-678 DFKGRKDK
+678 DFKGRRDK
-686 FHEKLKQV
+686 LTDKMKQV
-694 YGGRG
+694 FRG
-699 GLGINDNSYKEIS
+699 SGIRETAYQEIEASYK
-712 ENYNDFIQIYKDE
+712 DFIQIYRDSSKLND
-725 NILKNIL
+725 IL
-732 NENQVV
+732 NENHVV
-738 DFKRRFSENLEDLL
+738 DFKRRFFENLDDLL

-783 FLLAQRENDVL
+783 FLLAQKENDVL

-800 DDLDNQTIYNEVIK
+800 DDLDNQTIYDEVIK

-892 EKINQYER
+892 EKLKS
-900 IRITGYN
+900 